1 MPGDV
6 GAVAAL
12 LNTFASWLLS
22 PSGFADFARRQA
34 LKQKRKEVIDAL
46 HQNDFD
52 ALHARIDEL
61 RALSTK
67 P

>member
-6 GAVAAL
+6 GAVATL

-22 PSGFADFARRQA
+22 PAGFEDFMRRQA
-34 LKQKRKEVIDAL
+34 LKQKRKEAIDAL
-46 HQNDFD
+46 HANDFD
-52 ALHARIDEL
+52 TLHARINEL